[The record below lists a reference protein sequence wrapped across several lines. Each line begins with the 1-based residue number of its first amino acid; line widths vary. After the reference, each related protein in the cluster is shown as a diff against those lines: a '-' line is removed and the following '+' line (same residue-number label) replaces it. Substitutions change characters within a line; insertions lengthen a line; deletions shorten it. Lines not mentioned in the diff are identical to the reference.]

1 MSGTAKSQ
9 QKKQELLEMALRG
22 DPKPDR
28 DTPLW
33 NALHNYSCT
42 GNACYDPE
50 FVSKIMGCSSWLR
63 GPRKQPNT
71 ERQFIDG
78 FRGKRAPAD
87 KKATL
92 MEMARAGLPRPP
104 SATPAGQAL
113 SAYTWHSHVMFD
125 SVFAAALKEIRPDW
139 FEDQAAK
146 KKAIILEIAASGK
159 PRSAIGTLSGA
170 LQNYVRPSSGSFD
183 GEFRD
188 NLIALRP
195 DWFPRSNK
203 QQNA

>member
-1 MSGTAKSQ
+1 MSGTIKSQ

-22 DPKPDR
+22 DPKPAR

-50 FVSKIMGCSSWLR
+50 FVSKIRASTSWLK
-63 GPRKQPNT
+63 GSRKQPNVDP
-71 ERQFIDG
+71 RFIDG

-87 KKATL
+87 KKAAL
-92 MEMARAGLPRPP
+92 LEMAKDGQPRPP

-113 SAYTWHSHVMFD
+113 SGYTSPNHGMFD
-125 SVFAAALKEIRPDW
+125 IDFVTTLRVVRPDW
-139 FEDQAAK
+139 LEDPVAK
-146 KKAIILEIAASGK
+146 KKTLIMEAATSGQ
-159 PRSAIGTLSGA
+159 PRSALGNLACA

-188 NLIALRP
+188 NLMALRP
-195 DWFPRSNK
+195 DWFPRASRK
-203 QQNA
+203 